1 MHAPTN
7 CSTMHS
13 NCSNPCYYTPVW
25 LYNTSE
31 RKLSQIERPAYEQA
45 SAELTNLKQTNS
57 NLR

>member
-1 MHAPTN
+1 MPQRIAVQCIAIAAIHVI
-7 CSTMHS
+7 
-13 NCSNPCYYTPVW
+13 TPVW